1 MITRER
7 SLHSSLP
14 ATPQPVSGESSIEP
28 ELPVISKFSF
38 RFAASA
44 LSGAAM
50 FACFPRPG
58 WHLLVWVACL
68 PILLAL
74 VTERS
79 LPRAF
84 LWGYVCGAL
93 FLAGS
98 CYWFV
103 EVMEKYGK
111 LAPPLAAGVL
121 LLFVAVFSGF
131 FGAFGLA
138 EGWVARRMPLA
149 ALALSPFLW
158 VSMELART
166 YLITGFPWNLTGYAV
181 QADGLRQLASVTAVY
196 GLSFLA
202 VATSAMAAW
211 AVLERQRTRARVGL
225 ALWLGMLIAANWL
238 ARPPPLPPRAPGGFL
253 PSPNVPLDCVIP
265 EGLGALP

>member
-1 MITRER
+1 MATRKE
-7 SLHSSLP
+7 SPHSSLP
-14 ATPQPVSGESSIEP
+14 ETQYHASSESTIEP

-44 LSGAAM
+44 LSGAEM

-79 LPRAF
+79 LARAF

-103 EVMEKYGK
+103 EVMENYGK
-111 LAPPLAAGVL
+111 LAPPMAAGVL
-121 LLFVAVFSGF
+121 LLFVAAFSGF

-181 QADGLRQLASVTAVY
+181 QAEGLRQLASVTAVY

-202 VATSAMAAW
+202 VAPSAMAAS
-211 AVLERQRTRARVGL
+211 ALLERQRTGGRGGL
-225 ALWLGMLIAANWL
+225 
-238 ARPPPLPPRAPGGFL
+238 PLLLRLPTGG
-253 PSPNVPLDCVIP
+253 
-265 EGLGALP
+265 